1 MYSSSRD
8 GEKEDYVMKRNST
21 IVWRTIFMSRVRQFF
36 FPPWEKKPTVDYF
49 NCFIHLSIQLFKN
62 QSIKYLLMLFVLN
75 RRAERTS
82 QNKSTPIF
90 QGWPFFPRTAPTQPV
105 PSSPGQWFSSLMT
118 LKEEYKESR
127 EKHGWDD
134 NTLCFPIIVHLNYPS
149 VDKAL
154 PKFQTKPSLC
164 SLVLPT

>member
-1 MYSSSRD
+1 
-8 GEKEDYVMKRNST
+8 MKINSVENHIHVKSY
-21 IVWRTIFMSRVRQFF
+21 IVLF
-36 FPPWEKKPTVDYF
+36 FPLGKKKNPPLI
-49 NCFIHLSIQLFKN
+49 NCFIHLFIQLFKN

-75 RRAERTS
+75 RRTERTS

-90 QGWPFFPRTAPTQPV
+90 QGWPFFSKTAPTQPV

-134 NTLCFPIIVHLNYPS
+134 NMLCFPIIVYLNYPS

-154 PKFQTKPSLC
+154 PKFRTKPSLC